1 MKTFQRTQNKQRNLE
16 KLEYLPKRESIRS
29 NIKEFGDYWNYWER
43 NKSNINMYFTYL
55 NRLTEKYKGKP
66 TKEYIK
72 KIKSHPRSKTYAY
85 KSCAL
90 LYLNSVIHKSTCDNW
105 YTKAVS
111 IDGIVQPLSVLA
123 SPFVPYPKYKHHLKF
138 IKWHSK
144 KDSLLCYVI
153 IKDEYYIAK
162 ADYRNLSDIPF
173 NAHFT
178 FRDLK
183 DIKRVDKET
192 QLDLEYYLKGL
203 ENESK

>member
-1 MKTFQRTQNKQRNLE
+1 MKTFQRTQNKQRGLE
-16 KLEYLPKRESIRS
+16 DLDCLPKRESIRS

-72 KIKSHPRSKTYAY
+72 KIKGHPRSKTYAY
-85 KSCAL
+85 KSCAKQFL
-90 LYLNSVIHKSTCDNW
+90 DNVINKPTYTSWWHSV
-105 YTKAVS
+105 VS
-111 IDGIVQPLSVLA
+111 IEGIVQPSTVLA
-123 SPFVPYPKYKHHLKF
+123 LPFVLYPKYKYHLKF

-144 KDSLLCYVI
+144 KDTLLCYVI

-162 ADYRNLSDIPF
+162 ADYSNVYKLPF
-173 NAHFT
+173 QVHFT

-203 ENESK
+203 ENES